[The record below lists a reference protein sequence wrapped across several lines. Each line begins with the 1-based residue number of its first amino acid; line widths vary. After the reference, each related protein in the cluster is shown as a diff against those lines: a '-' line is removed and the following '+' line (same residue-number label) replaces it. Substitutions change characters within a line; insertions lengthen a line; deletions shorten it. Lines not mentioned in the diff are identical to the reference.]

1 MKNQMLSLLFTGLL
15 LGACSDEDTPQSQVS
30 SIDNNGVL
38 KGVIADFR
46 PGSVDSVKA
55 INRNGDVLGASA
67 VDSSGAFVIS
77 QTDEAIVPT
86 EPLADYLMTGFEGTI
101 TPKNALIATLG
112 VAAYKDGQELGA
124 LYKSNF
130 KLKYPSM
137 NDQFQSSFT
146 DELGSA
152 ISSFYYSPSS
162 IKVKGI
168 SNMDVNSPVSSGIYI
183 HMTRYSFDY
192 MLKPG
197 WNEIVTIYTQYT
209 AKNPVEYLFFT
220 YTQIIPVNMTWK
232 LLSNPSYDYNNT
244 DDYFYE
250 L

>member
-1 MKNQMLSLLFTGLL
+1 MLSLLFTGLL
-15 LGACSDEDTPQSQVS
+15 LGACSDEDIPQSQVS

-38 KGVIADFR
+38 KGVIADFT
-46 PGSVDSVKA
+46 PGSVDSVKV
-55 INRNGDVLGASA
+55 ITSNGVVIGMSA
-67 VDSSGAFVIS
+67 VDSSGAFKINLS
-77 QTDEAIVPT
+77 DEGLVPT

-112 VAAYKDGQELGA
+112 VAAYKDGQELGV

-130 KLKYPSM
+130 TLKYPSM

-168 SNMDVNSPVSSGIYI
+168 I
-183 HMTRYSFDY
+183 
-192 MLKPG
+192 
-197 WNEIVTIYTQYT
+197 
-209 AKNPVEYLFFT
+209 
-220 YTQIIPVNMTWK
+220 
-232 LLSNPSYDYNNT
+232 
-244 DDYFYE
+244 
-250 L
+250 